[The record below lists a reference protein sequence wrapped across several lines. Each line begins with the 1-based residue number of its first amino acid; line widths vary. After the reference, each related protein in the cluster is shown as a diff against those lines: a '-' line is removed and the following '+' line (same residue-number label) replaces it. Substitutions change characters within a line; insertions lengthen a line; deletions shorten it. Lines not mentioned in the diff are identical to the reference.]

1 MPGQAGGIPNRTAAD
16 RSASSKGKAD
26 YGFLY
31 QVKNYSHSNSEL
43 KSICLYSR
51 CRGPTL
57 NQHIPNSPG
66 LIHRG
71 IQL

>member
-31 QVKNYSHSNSEL
+31 QVKTAIVIQSWKAFIYTVDVGDLSL
-43 KSICLYSR
+43 ISISL
-51 CRGPTL
+51 TL
-57 NQHIPNSPG
+57 QG
-66 LIHRG
+66 
-71 IQL
+71 

>member
-31 QVKNYSHSNSEL
+31 QVKTA
-43 KSICLYSR
+43 IV
-51 CRGPTL
+51 
-57 NQHIPNSPG
+57 
-66 LIHRG
+66 
-71 IQL
+71 IQS